1 LSQSIERG
9 CGGALSALIDVLK
22 LNILLNLPRKNAM
35 EQQYKDWIALL
46 KRTNNEDLLNDPYN
60 VWIEAWTLATSF
72 AQQKDPT
79 EVGQKH
85 TST

>member
-1 LSQSIERG
+1 
-9 CGGALSALIDVLK
+9 
-22 LNILLNLPRKNAM
+22 M
-35 EQQYKDWIALL
+35 EQQYKEWVALL
-46 KRTNNEDLLNDPYN
+46 KRTNNEDLLEDPYN
-60 VWIEAWTLATSF
+60 VWIEAWTLATAF